1 MYLLSLFNL
10 RFSPFS
16 SGHSLV
22 KGSGFMC
29 LVESAMVLTW
39 YSLSS
44 WFKKQTKKFILPTS
58 LSPIGSV
65 VGAGGLVGFRFK
77 LVCWL
82 VCFGRWSGI
91 GGGVG
96 SLLRHPR
103 HCFVLFC
110 FTACLFLLLEVRWIS
125 LGSVRVA
132 HLLRRADGTKSELGK
147 GETVGKDHY
156 NRRCS
161 TTVMSGLL

>member
-22 KGSGFMC
+22 KGNGVMC

-65 VGAGGLVGFRFK
+65 VGAGRPGWIQVQ
-77 LVCWL
+77 V
-82 VCFGRWSGI
+82 
-91 GGGVG
+91 
-96 SLLRHPR
+96 SLLVSLFWAGIRHRRWCPFPTASPQALF
-103 HCFVLFC
+103 CFVLFYC
-110 FTACLFLLLEVRWIS
+110 LLFLT
-125 LGSVRVA
+125 
-132 HLLRRADGTKSELGK
+132 LR
-147 GETVGKDHY
+147 GEMDQF
-156 NRRCS
+156 R
-161 TTVMSGLL
+161 

>member
-22 KGSGFMC
+22 KGNGVMC
-29 LVESAMVLTW
+29 LVESAVVLTW
-39 YSLSS
+39 YSVSS

-65 VGAGGLVGFRFK
+65 VGAGGLVGFRFR

-82 VCFGRWSGI
+82 VCFGRGSGI

-96 SLLRHPR
+96 SLLRPPR

-125 LGSVRVA
+125 LGSVVWPIHYEEQMEPNLNSGRER
-132 HLLRRADGTKSELGK
+132 LLEKTITAEGAA
-147 GETVGKDHY
+147 
-156 NRRCS
+156 
-161 TTVMSGLL
+161 LL